1 MENGNGNGRV
11 TFSITGLSD
20 DLVGSLYW
28 QSKRLGVKV
37 ASVFRHNLGV
47 LEDILSEVEGGL
59 ANSERE
65 QVAGV
70 IEALSLSHIPREE
83 GLPTTAAVCRHL
95 SAMQRADLIP
105 IVESADTLLMALIVD
120 RARKRAHA
128 TAEELA
134 EAGAE

>member
-1 MENGNGNGRV
+1 MESGNGRV

-47 LEDILSEVEGGL
+47 LEDILTGVEEGL
-59 ANSERE
+59 ADGKRE
-65 QVAGV
+65 QVESV

-83 GLPTTAAVCRHL
+83 GLPTVVAVCRHL
-95 SAMQRADLIP
+95 SAMQRPDLIP
-105 IVESADTLLMALIVD
+105 TVESADTLLMALIVD
-120 RARKRAHA
+120 RARKRAHVA
-128 TAEELA
+128 AEELA
-134 EAGAE
+134 DVEAG